1 MFTTIWTVCCCTFT
15 CYATCREHI
24 EAICSS
30 DIYIGM
36 RCWSGRYGTDSEIW
50 LCVCDK
56 ACMQFHLV
64 MAFSAVLNHSNEPTI
79 DEAVWLRNECRSLHR
94 CKEWKKIMQSIGTE
108 QPEEMCTFYWRLC
121 STRTFQFAIGISG
134 QDIILLE
141 KIWTWMEWMQ
151 ADSIAVQHSNK
162 HTKSIRKFHQDTI
175 GLWVMALPTRS
186 SALYHGICPYM
197 KCLCL
202 RIARWPAEFAAHC
215 KTGWPPLCDK
225 CTRCY

>member
-94 CKEWKKIMQSIGTE
+94 CKERKKFMQSTGTE
-108 QPEEMCTFYWRLC
+108 QNGRENVY
-121 STRTFQFAIGISG
+121 
-134 QDIILLE
+134 ILLE
-141 KIWTWMEWMQ
+141 IVFDENILVCDWNIWTGYN
-151 ADSIAVQHSNK
+151 SIGENLNMDGMDAG
-162 HTKSIRKFHQDTI
+162 R
-175 GLWVMALPTRS
+175 
-186 SALYHGICPYM
+186 
-197 KCLCL
+197 
-202 RIARWPAEFAAHC
+202 
-215 KTGWPPLCDK
+215 
-225 CTRCY
+225 